1 METNSNGNG
10 SNVDLKAMMGQSQQ
24 KMQESLAIQIEMQ
37 NMSSEMN
44 SKSTVAK
51 MSFDTEQAAIARL
64 SAVGE
69 AVSKLT
75 DQQSAQIAQ

>member
-24 KMQESLAIQIEMQ
+24 KMQESLAMQIEMQ